1 MERLKA
7 KAEAKRRTKLKH
19 AEAMAAYRRE
29 HMDSGPLLLGEL
41 RELVLQKATDLSA
54 VSIRSMA
61 RFDGLRRL
69 RVLELEGAVALMG
82 PLMTSETALK
92 AMELTPGG
100 ATAMAALEAKARKAN
115 GTNGD
120 EYDGGEHEVT
130 GPTAAGEIPSL
141 ADCSN
146 IKH

>member
-1 MERLKA
+1 MEP
-7 KAEAKRRTKLKH
+7 
-19 AEAMAAYRRE
+19 
-29 HMDSGPLLLGEL
+29 SGEL

-54 VSIRSMA
+54 VAIRSMA

-69 RVLELEGAVALMG
+69 RVLELDGAVALMG

-115 GTNGD
+115 GHNGD

-130 GPTAAGEIPSL
+130 GPTEADLAAKSAKAAAAAVVEYAKVG
-141 ADCSN
+141 D
-146 IKH
+146 